1 MVENQIL
8 PQEKFPPTVDE
19 EIGETTEISWT
30 APEGLEYD
38 KWTNIGCTLQ
48 TVNRSMRWWLG
59 DWLNHGEA
67 TYGETYAQAILVTD
81 SALETLKKYKAIA
94 ERVRKEDRLPGLS
107 WTHHFCVAYLP
118 QQEHHEL
125 LQLAFF
131 VGLPSRDFQQ
141 VCKLPDDERKQLVDI
156 FMNIDEPDEHYALTR
171 AALETV
177 REFGTI
183 YLPEEDDED
192 NADGQDQD
200 GESEG
205 SVEHEVV
212 VDDKEYRYNT
222 DAGAD
227 VLDFW
232 SDKGV
237 PVLFGNEKVTEWKG
251 IRVMA
256 VADED
261 GNPLLLWDM
270 IGVE

>member
-1 MVENQIL
+1 MEISTGKKISPPVE
-8 PQEKFPPTVDE
+8 DG
-19 EIGETTEISWT
+19 IGETTEVSWT
-30 APEGLEYD
+30 APEDLDYES
-38 KWTNIGCTLQ
+38 WSTIGCTLQ

-59 DWLNHGEA
+59 DWMNHGDMA
-67 TYGETYAQAILVTD
+67 YGETYTQALQATD
-81 SALETLKKYKAIA
+81 SSLETLKKYKAIA
-94 ERVRKEDRLPGLS
+94 ERVRKDDRIADLS
-107 WTHHFCVAYLP
+107 YTHHFCVAYLP
-118 QQEHHEL
+118 QEEHHNL
-125 LQLAFF
+125 LQLAYAL
-131 VGLPSRDFQQ
+131 GLTSRDFQQ
-141 VCKLPDDERKQLVDI
+141 VCKLPEDERKQLVTLFTEFD
-156 FMNIDEPDEHYALTR
+156 DWPDEHEHTLNALKSM
-171 AALETV
+171 

-183 YLPEEDDED
+183 YLPDEEEHED
-192 NADGQDQD
+192 NADGPDKD

-205 SVEHEVV
+205 SMEHEVV

>member
-8 PQEKFPPTVDE
+8 PQEKFPPTVDD

-30 APEGLEYD
+30 PPEGMSYES
-38 KWTNIGCTLQ
+38 WSTVGCTLQ
-48 TVNRSMRWWLG
+48 TVYRSMRWWLG
-59 DWLNHGEA
+59 DWLNHGDA
-67 TYGETYAQAILVTD
+67 AYGEMYTQAILVTD

-118 QQEHHEL
+118 QQEHKEL

-131 VGLPSRDFQQ
+131 LGLTSRDFQQ

-156 FMNIDEPDEHYALTR
+156 FIDIDAPDEHYALTR

-183 YLPEEDDED
+183 YTPDEEVDDENMTQND
-192 NADGQDQD
+192 TSVTSDGD
-200 GESEG
+200 
-205 SVEHEVV
+205 HEVV
-212 VDDKEYRYNT
+212 VDDKEYKYNT
-222 DAGAD
+222 DAGTD

-232 SDKGV
+232 SGKGV
-237 PVLFGNEKVTEWKG
+237 PVLFGDDRTMEWKG

-261 GNPLLLWDM
+261 GDPLLLWDM
-270 IGVE
+270 VGVE